1 MNRSALRVVLM
12 PWLLARVLV
21 IGALAMARYLASHLH
36 PPPDVVTR
44 VHEGLLGWDAGYYRD
59 IAERGYAALGHSAL
73 RFFPLLPLATRGLHD
88 VSRLS
93 INDCLLLITNGS
105 ALAAGVLLH
114 RLALSETGDRDLA
127 RNAVWILYLA
137 PSAFVLVMG
146 YSEGPMILLAVA
158 AFLCL
163 RSGRWWAAAG
173 CGYLAGLTRPVGVLL
188 ALPALIEAMGLT
200 GFGAGRR
207 QRAGASASSGSS
219 SGYDGSGSGPRGL
232 LGHPLALLG
241 RLAAVLAPG
250 AGCATYLGWTAYRF
264 GSFLAPVNVQ
274 EQGNLRG
281 HFADPLST
289 ALSDLRGMAH
299 GHLGTGL
306 HIPWLIVFLG
316 LAVVVLARWPLSYG
330 ALAVA
335 TLGLAISS
343 SNFDSLERYALSAFP
358 LSLAAAGLLREESRF
373 RLILP
378 LLGGILVCYS
388 LLAFMNAYVP

>member
-1 MNRSALRVVLM
+1 VNRSSLRVAVL
-12 PWLLARVLV
+12 PWLLTRVLV
-21 IGALAMARYLASHLH
+21 IGALALARYLASHVH
-36 PPPDVVTR
+36 PAPAVVTR

-59 IAERGYAALGHSAL
+59 IAERGYAALGHSTL

-88 VSRLS
+88 VIRLS
-93 INDCLLLITNGS
+93 MDDCLLLITNAS

-114 RLALSETGDRDLA
+114 RLAMLETGDRDLA

-158 AFLCL
+158 GFLCL

-188 ALPALIEAMGLT
+188 VVPALIEAVGVT
-200 GFGAGRR
+200 GFAGVGRRRPAAGGAGD
-207 QRAGASASSGSS
+207 RAHSARSV
-219 SGYDGSGSGPRGL
+219 GPV
-232 LGHPLALLG
+232 ALLA
-241 RLAAVLAPG
+241 RAAAVVGPA
-250 AGCATYLGWTAYRF
+250 AGCATYLGWAAYRF
-264 GSFLAPVNVQ
+264 GSFWAPVRVQ

-281 HFADPLST
+281 RFADPVST
-289 ALSDLRGMAH
+289 ALSDLRGLAH

-316 LAVVVLARWPLSYG
+316 LAVVLLARWPLSYG
-330 ALAVA
+330 AFAVV

-358 LSLAAAGLLREESRF
+358 LTLAAAGLLREESRF
-373 RLILP
+373 RLVLP
-378 LLGGILVCYS
+378 LLGGALVCYS